1 MAQTVVCPR
10 FLGIISCQVPGKGA
24 CKLNTVNARQPLPEY
39 LRMKNLSI
47 LSILVAALAAL
58 LVFMPGSASA
68 VEPPGESKMQKVLG
82 IGGLFFRSEN
92 PERLAKWYET
102 HLGISLV
109 PRSYEE
115 SPWHQDAGPTIFAPF
130 EQDTTYLGKPSQS
143 WMVNFR
149 VEDLQA
155 MIAQLRAAGV
165 TVEEPQSYP
174 NGDFARLHD
183 PEGNPIELWQPREP
197 R

>member
-1 MAQTVVCPR
+1 MKTRLLPVV
-10 FLGIISCQVPGKGA
+10 
-24 CKLNTVNARQPLPEY
+24 
-39 LRMKNLSI
+39 
-47 LSILVAALAAL
+47 LAAL
-58 LVFMPGSASA
+58 LVATLRSAPA
-68 VEPPGESKMQKVLG
+68 DEPPKEPNMQKVLG

-109 PRSYEE
+109 PKSDGQKA
-115 SPWHQDAGPTIFAPF
+115 WHQDAGPTAFAPF
-130 EQDTTYLGKPSQS
+130 KKDTKYFGDPEKS

-149 VEDLQA
+149 VADLKA
-155 MIAQLRAAGV
+155 MVAQLRAAGV

-183 PEGNPIELWQPREP
+183 PEGNPIELWEP
-197 R
+197 NEPK